1 MKKII
6 NVLVFLL
13 AFTSAFAQTN
23 VKGSVKDKKGEPVP
37 GAVVMLSGR
46 SDVVSVTS
54 TNGDWELNLP
64 LSVKD
69 PVLNVSCLGYA
80 QAEVAVGKRSHIDI
94 VLEEDAVALEEVIV
108 VGYGSMRKSD
118 ITGSVSSVRIDE
130 DLASRST
137 SISTLLQG
145 NAPGVQVLSN
155 NAGPDAGVSIR
166 IRGLNS
172 FNSSSEPLYVVDG
185 VVLTP
190 VTASE
195 SLLNVGADSSGS
207 DEAVNGLMGI
217 NPHDIESMEVLKDA
231 SATAIYGSM
240 GANGVVLIT
249 TKSARKDKPSITLSA
264 GTDITTRYKKMDILG
279 FDEYVDFLKAQD
291 AAGSSTAMKYLSQI
305 YEVPSTLT
313 GLKVQPVDWQD
324 YCFRTAVSQRYH
336 LTISGRPKTISYSLS
351 LGYSDKEGVVKNTGV
366 EQYTVRLNLDK
377 NIAKKLKI
385 GTKVNFAYV
394 DSRMTQGVGVKNT
407 AASSLMRSILTYR
420 PYRTAFDGEDE
431 GETEDDDSEASSK
444 AGPDKWLSDFLNT
457 RKEYRLTPNLFVEY
471 KAAPWLTF
479 KSAFGADYRD
489 RQRMKFKSSRIN
501 TTAEASQ
508 GAKGSYTN
516 LNWNWDNTFNFNR
529 KYGKHNLSGVA
540 GVSTSSSLV
549 RNQIVQ
555 GWNIEQYRALDAAIS
570 SAPNSSQQYVFNEY
584 MLLSF
589 MARAVYNYDD
599 RYLVTATFRADGS
612 SKFQGRNKWGHFPSF
627 AFAWRLSQEPW
638 FRVRDI
644 SQAKLRLGWG
654 CVGNQSIPSY
664 QTSFN
669 YSSVRVPDHTPGN
682 VSESSIGIIP
692 DNLANP
698 DLKWETG
705 EQFNCGVD
713 LGFWK
718 GRLALNVD
726 GYYKITRDLLQKKN
740 IATSTGFSSMWINE
754 GCILNYGTEIQLDA
768 VPIKRHDFEWT
779 LGANISVNRNKVAG
793 ISETA
798 DRKKVWITPDRQED
812 VVYFYGS
819 APGGGNYA
827 TYVANIFMEGYP
839 MGLFYGLKTDGIVQQ
854 GETGPALA
862 KGDAPSGPGS
872 IKYLDLNGNGYID
885 DEDRTII
892 GDPNPSFTFG
902 FSTTLSYRNL
912 SLSMAVNGSYGNDIY
927 NVNNCRDTD
936 TRYSNHNVRRDAF
949 VDSWSP
955 SNPNAKY
962 FGIRQ
967 ISLQETRYTKDREIE
982 DGSYLRL
989 SDVSI
994 AYKVPLNKKSVLKGL
1009 RFSISASNLL
1019 LLTRYSGWDPDVN
1032 SFGTDV
1038 SRMGCDL
1045 GSYPGGRTFSF
1056 NTRFTF

>member
-6 NVLVFLL
+6 NIFILLL
-13 AFTSAFAQTN
+13 AFTSAFAQTS
-23 VKGSVKDKKGEPVP
+23 VKGSVKDKNGAPVP
-37 GAVVMLSGR
+37 GAVVMLAGHT
-46 SDVVSVTS
+46 DVVCISSV
-54 TNGDWELNLP
+54 NGDWVLNLP
-64 LSVKD
+64 SSVKE
-69 PVLNVSCLGYA
+69 PVLTVSCLGYA
-80 QAEVAVGKRSHIDI
+80 QAEVAVNKRTNIDI
-94 VLEEDAVALEEVIV
+94 VMEEDAMALDEVIV

-137 SISTLLQG
+137 SISSLLQG
-145 NAPGVQVLSN
+145 NASGVQVLSN

-195 SLLNVGADSSGS
+195 SLMNIGADSSGG
-207 DEAVNGLMGI
+207 DESVNGLMGI
-217 NPHDIESMEVLKDA
+217 NPQDIESMEVLKDA

-249 TKSARKDKPSITLSA
+249 TKGARKDKPTITFSA
-264 GTDITTRYKKMDILG
+264 GMDITTRYKKMDILG
-279 FDEYVDFLKAQD
+279 FDDYVSFLKAQD
-291 AAGSSTAMKYLSQI
+291 EAGSTTAMKYLSAI
-305 YEVPSTLT
+305 YEIPSTLS

-336 LTISGRPKTISYSLS
+336 FTISGRPKTIAYSLS
-351 LGYSDKEGVVKNTGV
+351 LGYSDKEGIVKNSGV

-377 NIAKKLKI
+377 NIAKKIKI

-394 DSRMTQGVGVKNT
+394 DSRLTQGVGIKNT

-420 PYRTAFDGEDE
+420 PYRSARDGEE
-431 GETEDDDSEASSK
+431 EEETDDDSEASSK

-471 KAAPWLTF
+471 KPVKWMTF
-479 KSAFGADYRD
+479 KSSFGADYRD

-501 TTAEASQ
+501 TSAEASL

-516 LNWNWDNTFNFNR
+516 LNWNWDNTLNFNH
-529 KYGKHNLSGVA
+529 KYHKHNFSGVA
-540 GVSTSSSLV
+540 GVSTNSSLV

-555 GWNIEQYRALDAAIS
+555 GWNIEQYRGLDAAIS
-570 SAPNSSQQYVFNEY
+570 TAPNSNQQYVFTKY

-589 MARAVYNYDD
+589 IARAVYNYDD
-599 RYLVTATFRADGS
+599 RYLITATYRADGS
-612 SKFQGRNKWGHFPSF
+612 SKFQGSNKWGHFPSF
-627 AFAWRLSQEPW
+627 AFAWRLSEEPW
-638 FRVRDI
+638 FHVRDI

-664 QTSFN
+664 QTTSN
-669 YSSVRVPDHTPGN
+669 YNSVRVPDHTPGN
-682 VSESSIGIIP
+682 ISESSIGIVP
-692 DNLANP
+692 SNLANP
-698 DLKWETG
+698 NLKWETG
-705 EQFNCGVD
+705 EQFNGGVD
-713 LGFWK
+713 LSFWK

-726 GYYKITRDLLQKKN
+726 CYYKITRDLLQAKN
-740 IATSTGFSSMWINE
+740 IATSTGFSSMWVNE

-768 VPIKRHDFEWT
+768 VPVKSRNIEWT
-779 LGANISVNRNKVAG
+779 LGANLSINRNRVAG
-793 ISETA
+793 ISDTA
-798 DRKKVWITPDRQED
+798 DRKKVWITPERQED

-819 APGGGNYA
+819 APGSGNYA
-827 TYVANIFMEGYP
+827 TYIANIFMEGYP

-862 KGDAPSGPGS
+862 QGDAPAGPGS

-902 FSTTLSYRNL
+902 LSTTFSYRNL
-912 SLSMAVNGSYGNDIY
+912 SFSMAINGSYGNDIY

-936 TRYSNHNVRRDAF
+936 TRYSNHNVRREAFTDA
-949 VDSWSP
+949 WSP
-955 SNPNAKY
+955 SNPGAKY
-962 FGIRQ
+962 YGIRQ
-967 ISLQETRYTKDREIE
+967 ISVQETRYTKDRDIE
-982 DGSYLRL
+982 DGSYMRL
-989 SDVSI
+989 SDVSV
-994 AYKVPLNKKSVLKGL
+994 AYKLPLKKQSFLKGL
-1009 RFSISASNLL
+1009 RLSVSASNLL

-1032 SFGTDV
+1032 SFGTDI

-1045 GSYPGGRTFSF
+1045 GSYPGGRTFSL
-1056 NTRFTF
+1056 NAKFTF